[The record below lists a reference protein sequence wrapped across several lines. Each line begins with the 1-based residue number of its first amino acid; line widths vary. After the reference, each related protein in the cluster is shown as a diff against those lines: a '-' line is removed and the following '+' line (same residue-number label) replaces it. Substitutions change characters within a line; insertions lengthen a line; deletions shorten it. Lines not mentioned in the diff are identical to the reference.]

1 MTGIERINQL
11 KQELLVI
18 RSREERLQI
27 KEIIADLVLML
38 DLNELFNLKVGVVVG
53 ESLECREPL
62 EPPEVTKP
70 VELVAEEETAGEP
83 TTSEPTGDFDCED
96 LDVIE
101 QYEAMNVAHKF
112 TEAERGWLK
121 SGMFCR
127 SADVRDILA
136 EGDRSKKV
144 SSQAITNLRNRGI
157 LNYEMAEGAGNCD
170 YYRWSVLLR
179 KYRIAD
185 PQAKRKNESTT

>member
-53 ESLECREPL
+53 ESLESRES
-62 EPPEVTKP
+62 PEVTEP
-70 VELVAEEETAGEP
+70 VESVAEEETAGEP